1 MTDISILS
9 SPPFPP
15 PVRRL
20 IFAFSKSLAVNPFL
34 TRISLAKATSL
45 VFTAFLS
52 WSLSPSFP
60 RIRAWAS
67 LAFFCSDAASSL
79 EGASSASLCF
89 FPLVTCAGAVVET
102 ARRQSDARMD
112 GMMSLHRRF
121 ITRQANAVHDYKQF
135 RSSSPER
142 EGPPG
147 PSPQNQTYG
156 KRWAGPRSGR
166 HAHAPLHPKYGS
178 TVVGNRSRLAAR
190 LRHPTFQR
198 TFGRAEF
205 AVRTHI

>member
-1 MTDISILS
+1 MTDISMVS

-34 TRISLAKATSL
+34 SRISLTKGTS
-45 VFTAFLS
+45 VIFTAFLS
-52 WSLSPSFP
+52 WPLSLSFP

-79 EGASSASLCF
+79 EGASPAGLCS
-89 FPLVTCAGAVVET
+89 FPLVTCAGTVKGT

-121 ITRQANAVHDYKQF
+121 ITRQANAGSRVFAPKINSTSVGRLFKTRGDYVIQ
-135 RSSSPER
+135 R
-142 EGPPG
+142 
-147 PSPQNQTYG
+147 
-156 KRWAGPRSGR
+156 
-166 HAHAPLHPKYGS
+166 
-178 TVVGNRSRLAAR
+178 
-190 LRHPTFQR
+190 FQR
-198 TFGRAEF
+198 TLGRAEF
-205 AVRTHI
+205 AASIRTHI

>member
-1 MTDISILS
+1 MTDISIVS

-34 TRISLAKATSL
+34 SRISLAKATSL
-45 VFTAFLS
+45 IFTAFLS
-52 WSLSPSFP
+52 WSLSLSFP

-79 EGASSASLCF
+79 EGASAAGLGF
-89 FPLVTCAGAVVET
+89 FSLVTCAGAVVGT

-112 GMMSLHRRF
+112 GMMNLHSRF
-121 ITRQANAVHDYKQF
+121 ITRQASALHGYKQF

-142 EGPPG
+142 QGPGAVPAKPDLRKTLG
-147 PSPQNQTYG
+147 G
-156 KRWAGPRSGR
+156 APRRS
-166 HAHAPLHPKYGS
+166 A
-178 TVVGNRSRLAAR
+178 RSRAFAPKIR
-190 LRHPTFQR
+190 LDSRWESFKTRGPITSSD
-198 TFGRAEF
+198 
-205 AVRTHI
+205 VSTHLRPG